1 MLSVKGPVTN
11 VSLTHDSMQS
21 DKVIDLNN
29 TVAILIEESED
40 LNDNNEIG
48 KKMANGV
55 VLFFSFLFFLQIGS

>member
-1 MLSVKGPVTN
+1 MSL
-11 VSLTHDSMQS
+11 SLTHDSMQS

-48 KKMANGV
+48 KKWLTE
-55 VLFFSFLFFLQIGS
+55 LFFSFLFFLH